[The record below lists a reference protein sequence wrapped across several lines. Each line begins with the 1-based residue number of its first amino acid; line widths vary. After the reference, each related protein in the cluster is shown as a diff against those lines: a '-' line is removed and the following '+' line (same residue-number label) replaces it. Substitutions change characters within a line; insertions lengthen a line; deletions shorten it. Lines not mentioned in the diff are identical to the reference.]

1 MSEEINARLSVVE
14 VELINLKDTLK
25 EFKEDTKK
33 VTEIVFEVKTHL
45 DKQNGILP
53 SIKQCIER
61 VESRLDRVETIDEK
75 VALVATKVKILWG
88 VIAVIGAALVTSV
101 VKILVF

>member
-14 VELINLKDTLK
+14 VELINFKDTLK

-53 SIKQCIER
+53 SIKQYI
-61 VESRLDRVETIDEK
+61 
-75 VALVATKVKILWG
+75 
-88 VIAVIGAALVTSV
+88 
-101 VKILVF
+101 